1 MANELY
7 LPESTIKAFFKWTNF
22 YGYQKVTQFTVTKS
36 EGCFM
41 IKLRFIADRIQA
53 V

>member
-1 MANELY
+1 MVNVLY
-7 LPESTIKAFFKWTNF
+7 LPESSIKAFFKWTNF

-41 IKLRFIADRIQA
+41 RMLSFIADRIQA